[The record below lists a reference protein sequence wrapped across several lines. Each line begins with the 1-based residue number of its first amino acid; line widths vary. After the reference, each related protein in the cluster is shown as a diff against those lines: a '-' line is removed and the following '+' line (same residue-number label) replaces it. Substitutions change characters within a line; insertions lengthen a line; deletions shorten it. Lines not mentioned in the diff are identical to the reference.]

1 MIMKSTFYRHAT
13 SSEHFVPTFPSRGR
27 PCFACLGWFSNC
39 FSFLEDFYFK
49 YPFGIFFSFQF
60 FISFSKTENFS
71 CGRFF
76 FVTLFRCFCSK
87 KRSFGNEMR
96 NEIFLE
102 KRGRKQLFFWDNTR
116 ENCCATA
123 FFPIKNLTYIL
134 PQMRQ
139 NINAF

>member
-1 MIMKSTFYRHAT
+1 MR
-13 SSEHFVPTFPSRGR
+13 
-27 PCFACLGWFSNC
+27 FACLGVVCDMAFPFWESCLLFWKIFILNILLGYFFHFNSL
-39 FSFLEDFYFK
+39 FRFQRPKILFVEDSFF
-49 YPFGIFFSFQF
+49 
-60 FISFSKTENFS
+60 
-71 CGRFF
+71 
-76 FVTLFRCFCSK
+76 TLFLCFCSK
-87 KRSFGNEMR
+87 KRSFGNELR